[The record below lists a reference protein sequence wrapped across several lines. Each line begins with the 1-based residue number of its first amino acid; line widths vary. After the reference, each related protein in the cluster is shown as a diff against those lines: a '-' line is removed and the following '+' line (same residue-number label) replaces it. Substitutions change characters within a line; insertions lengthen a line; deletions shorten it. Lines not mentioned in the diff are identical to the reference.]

1 MIDQTILMEVVMNT
15 AADQLESRL
24 TFDAVARRRRM
35 RDRQA
40 KRRLSQ
46 IALVTTAVFA
56 AASLFSPERPAVR
69 SASIAPNARGPLTTA
84 RLSANAAA
92 SASLPL
98 PPSWRPAGEVL
109 KRKATKAP
117 TLPFGVDPRDV
128 ARRESLSRWH
138 GIYAYATRYRLKPDL
153 SRRIYDAAVTAGLE
167 PLAEISA
174 MAFRQGSLAEPI
186 LQGLDRSHLD
196 GQVIHRLAHGHGGAP
211 EGGRGGEVGE
221 GRHRDGSGGGDGFA
235 FGLVAEAE

>member
-153 SRRIYDAAVTAGLE
+153 SRRIYDAAD
-167 PLAEISA
+167 PLA
-174 MAFRQGSLAEPI
+174 F
-186 LQGLDRSHLD
+186 
-196 GQVIHRLAHGHGGAP
+196 
-211 EGGRGGEVGE
+211 
-221 GRHRDGSGGGDGFA
+221 
-235 FGLVAEAE
+235 